1 MAQRVLA
8 NAKGEKP
15 VGKKISATMI
25 LVIVLI
31 TITTAALAVA
41 AGQFLG
47 WFDFYSMFYKID
59 VPEVARQ
66 VMKDSGEQQ
75 FTLGPV
81 TFTVCELYCDGYT
94 ALASAKVSLAEGDD
108 ALVTGDAPNE
118 YIGVNSETG
127 DEYADS
133 LGLPRETTWAE
144 AAKQLGRRLYV
155 VDVMLEMPEELYGSE
170 SMFGAMTGSDGKATC
185 FTMYSM
191 NGKAYGEK
199 VDARMYLSVREY
211 DVEREDYLEG
221 VEEYEDVSIYLEAPI
236 DTKEYEVPADLV
248 MGDRFR
254 LDSVQ
259 AVRMDAGVYVVS
271 TFTALEGATERQAE
285 QLLTGMEPVQA
296 DGEELPFGLNLT
308 GTIPEYSEWPKIT
321 AWRMTSV
328 NEIPETLI
336 LTIPE
341 VNGTLTKVELKLKEE

>member
-31 TITTAALAVA
+31 TLTTAALAVA

-47 WFDFYSMFYKID
+47 WFDFYSMFYEID

-81 TFTVCELYCDGYT
+81 TFTVGELYCDGYT

-108 ALVTGDAPNE
+108 ALVTGDDPFDC
-118 YIGVNSETG
+118 IGINSETG
-127 DEYADS
+127 DEYADK

-144 AAKQLGRRLYV
+144 AAIQLNRRLYI
-155 VDVMLEMPEELYGSE
+155 VDATLEMPAELYGSE
-170 SMFGAMTGSDGKATC
+170 TMIGALTGSDGQATC

-199 VDARMYLSVREY
+199 VDARMYLRVDEY
-211 DVEREDYLEG
+211 DAVHGSGKDIAS
-221 VEEYEDVSIYLEAPI
+221 EYEDISIYLEAPI
-236 DTKEYEVPADLV
+236 DTKEYELPGEVRIWDF
-248 MGDRFR
+248 FR

-259 AVRMDAGVYVVS
+259 AVWMDAGVYVVT
-271 TFTALEGATERQAE
+271 TFTALDGATEHLAD
-285 QLLTGMEPVQA
+285 QLLCKVNPVYEN
-296 DGEELPFGLNLT
+296 GEEYPYGLNLT
-308 GTIPEYSEWPKIT
+308 GTIEEYSEWPKIT

-328 NEIPETLI
+328 NGIPETLI

>member
-66 VMKDSGEQQ
+66 VMKDSGDQQ

-108 ALVTGDAPNE
+108 ALVTGDDP
-118 YIGVNSETG
+118 YDCIGINSETG
-127 DEYADS
+127 DQYADK
-133 LGLPRETTWAE
+133 LGVPRETTWAE
-144 AAKQLGRRLYV
+144 AARKLNRRLYI
-155 VDVMLEMPEELYGSE
+155 VDATLEMPEELWGSE
-170 SMFGAMTGSDGKATC
+170 SMIGALTGSDGQATC
-185 FTMYSM
+185 FSMYSM

-199 VDARMYLSVREY
+199 VDAQMFLRVEEF
-211 DVEREDYLEG
+211 DAEREEYLEG
-221 VEEYEDVSIYLEAPI
+221 AEEYEDISIYLEAPI
-236 DTKEYEVPADLV
+236 DTKEYELPGEVRIWDF
-248 MGDRFR
+248 FR